1 MSLTQEEM
9 KVLELLSE
17 DARVTPE
24 RAAVMLGMREEDV
37 RAAVDKLE
45 QERVI
50 VGYPALVNWDKTPIE
65 KVKAVIEVK
74 VTPQRDMGFD
84 AIAARIY
91 RFDEVTAVY
100 LMSGAYDL
108 MLEVQA
114 ESLRTLANFV
124 SQKLAT
130 IDSVLSTATHFV
142 LKKYKVD
149 GVILEEE
156 HADHRLAV
164 TP

>member
-9 KVLELLSE
+9 KVLQLVWE
-17 DARVTPE
+17 DSRIRPAD
-24 RAAVMLGMREEDV
+24 AAVMLGMTEEAV
-37 RAAVDKLE
+37 RAAIAKLE
-45 QERVI
+45 SEKVI
-50 VGYPALVNWDKTPIE
+50 VGYPALINWDKTPVE

-91 RFDEVTAVY
+91 RFDEVKAVY

-114 ESLRTLANFV
+114 DNLRTLATFV

-130 IDSVLSTATHFV
+130 IDNVQSTATHFV

-149 GVILEEE
+149 GVILEED
-156 HADHRLAV
+156 HADGRLAV
-164 TP
+164 SP

>member
-9 KVLELLSE
+9 KVLQLVWE
-17 DARVTPE
+17 DSRIRPAD
-24 RAAVMLGMREEDV
+24 AAVMLGMTEEAV
-37 RAAVDKLE
+37 RTAIEKLE
-45 QERVI
+45 SEKVI
-50 VGYPALVNWDKTPIE
+50 VGYPALINWENTE
-65 KVKAVIEVK
+65 REMVQAVIEVN
-74 VTPQRDMGFD
+74 VQPQRDRGFD

-91 RFDEVTAVY
+91 RFDEVKAVY

-114 ESLRTLANFV
+114 DNLRTLASFV

-130 IDSVLSTATHFV
+130 IDNVQSTATHFV

-149 GVILEEE
+149 GVILEED
-156 HADHRLAV
+156 HADGRLAV
-164 TP
+164 SP

>member
-9 KVLELLSE
+9 KVLELLYE

-37 RAAVDKLE
+37 RTAVDKLE

>member
-9 KVLELLSE
+9 KVLELLYE
-17 DARVTPE
+17 DARVTPAA
-24 RAAVMLGMREEDV
+24 AAVMLGMQEEEV
-37 RAAVDKLE
+37 RAAIEKLE

-114 ESLRTLANFV
+114 ENLRTLASFV

>member
-9 KVLELLSE
+9 KVLQLVWE
-17 DARVTPE
+17 DSRIRPAD
-24 RAAVMLGMREEDV
+24 AAVMLGMTEEAV
-37 RAAVDKLE
+37 RAAIEKLE
-45 QERVI
+45 REKVI
-50 VGYPALVNWDKTPIE
+50 VGYPALINWDKTPVE

-91 RFDEVTAVY
+91 RFDEVKAVY

-108 MLEVQA
+108 MLEVHA
-114 ESLRTLANFV
+114 DNLRTLASFV
-124 SQKLAT
+124 SQKLST
-130 IDSVLSTATHFV
+130 IDNVLSTATHFV

-149 GVILEEE
+149 GVILEED
-156 HADHRLAV
+156 HADGRLAV
-164 TP
+164 SP

>member
-1 MSLTQEEM
+1 MTLTQEEM
-9 KVLELLSE
+9 KVLQLVWE
-17 DARVTPE
+17 DSRVQPAD
-24 RAAVMLGMREEDV
+24 AAVMLGMTEQAVREAIE
-37 RAAVDKLE
+37 KLE
-45 QERVI
+45 QEKVI
-50 VGYPALVNWDKTPIE
+50 VGYPALINWDKTPVE

-91 RFDEVTAVY
+91 RFDEVKAVY

-114 ESLRTLANFV
+114 DNLRTLASFV

-130 IDSVLSTATHFV
+130 IDNVLSTATHFV

-149 GVILEEE
+149 GVILEED
-156 HADHRLAV
+156 HADGRLAV
-164 TP
+164 SP

>member
-1 MSLTQEEM
+1 MCIRDR
-9 KVLELLSE
+9 ELLYE

>member
-9 KVLELLSE
+9 KVLELLYE

-74 VTPQRDMGFD
+74 VTPQRDMGLD

>member
-9 KVLELLSE
+9 KVLQLVWE
-17 DARVTPE
+17 DSRIRPAD
-24 RAAVMLGMREEDV
+24 AAVMLGMTEEAV
-37 RAAVDKLE
+37 RAAIEKLE
-45 QERVI
+45 REKVI
-50 VGYPALVNWDKTPIE
+50 VGYPALINWDKTPVE

-91 RFDEVTAVY
+91 RFDEVKAVY

-114 ESLRTLANFV
+114 DNLRTLASFV
-124 SQKLAT
+124 SQKLST
-130 IDSVLSTATHFV
+130 IDNVLSTATHFV

-149 GVILEEE
+149 GVILEED
-156 HADHRLAV
+156 HADGRLAV
-164 TP
+164 SP

>member
-1 MSLTQEEM
+1 MALTQNEM
-9 KVLELLSE
+9 KVLQLVCE
-17 DARVTPE
+17 DSRIQPKD
-24 RAAVMLGMREEDV
+24 AAVMLGMTEEDV
-37 RAAVDKLE
+37 QAAIAKLE
-45 QERVI
+45 AEKVI
-50 VGYPALVNWDKTPIE
+50 VGYPALVNWDKTPLE

-91 RFDEVTAVY
+91 RFDEVKEVY

-114 ESLRTLANFV
+114 DNMRTLASFV

-130 IDSVLSTATHFV
+130 IDNVLSTATHFV

-156 HADHRLAV
+156 HDDGRLAV
-164 TP
+164 SP

>member
-9 KVLELLSE
+9 KVLELLYE

-74 VTPQRDMGFD
+74 VTPQREMGFD

-130 IDSVLSTATHFV
+130 IDSVLSTMTEDDFNAMMDEAIAIQP
-142 LKKYKVD
+142 LS
-149 GVILEEE
+149 ES
-156 HADHRLAV
+156 
-164 TP
+164 

>member
-9 KVLELLSE
+9 KVLELLYE

-100 LMSGAYDL
+100 LMRGAYDL

>member
-1 MSLTQEEM
+1 MTLTQEEM
-9 KVLELLSE
+9 KVLQLVWE
-17 DARVTPE
+17 DSRIAPAD
-24 RAAVMLGMREEDV
+24 AAVMLGMTEQAVREAIE
-37 RAAVDKLE
+37 KLE
-45 QERVI
+45 QEKVI
-50 VGYPALVNWDKTPIE
+50 VGYPALINWDKTPVE

-91 RFDEVTAVY
+91 RFDEVKAVY

-114 ESLRTLANFV
+114 DNLRTLASFV
-124 SQKLAT
+124 SQKLST
-130 IDSVLSTATHFV
+130 IDNVLSTATHFV

-149 GVILEEE
+149 GVILEED
-156 HADHRLAV
+156 HADGRLAV
-164 TP
+164 SP

>member
-9 KVLELLSE
+9 KVLQLVWE
-17 DARVTPE
+17 DSRIRPAD
-24 RAAVMLGMREEDV
+24 AAVMLGMTEEAV
-37 RAAVDKLE
+37 RAAIEKLE
-45 QERVI
+45 SEKVI
-50 VGYPALVNWDKTPIE
+50 VGYPALINWDKTPVE

-91 RFDEVTAVY
+91 RFDEVKAVY

-114 ESLRTLANFV
+114 DNLRTLATFV

-130 IDSVLSTATHFV
+130 IDNVQSTATHFV

-149 GVILEEE
+149 GVILEED
-156 HADHRLAV
+156 HADGRLAV
-164 TP
+164 SP

>member
-9 KVLELLSE
+9 KVLELLYE
-17 DARVTPE
+17 DTRVTPE